1 VGRLGKIDIE
11 ALEGAPGSRS
21 FTCPPSLPSRRNG
34 NLIWFRM
41 VCWLL
46 MMRKLG
52 LRVSISEALDDRC
65 GGHAVADAHYLEA
78 ELTVRCFEAGE
89 HLGHEAGAGGT

>member
-1 VGRLGKIDIE
+1 MGRLGKIDIE

-21 FTCPPSLPSRRNG
+21 FTCLTSVPLRGNG
-34 NLIWFRM
+34 DLIWFRI

-52 LRVSISEALDDRC
+52 LRVSISEALDDGC

-89 HLGHEAGAGGT
+89 HLGHEARAGGS